1 MFQAFRRFKITIA
14 AVLLVGAA
22 FIYLPGYYAL
32 IYLPRKLGN
41 ARVLASYEDFGGA
54 TIYVFE
60 LEEIVSN
67 RISKTGISY
76 LQGDTK
82 MRAYNNLFKGNP
94 YSEWQRTPV
103 SSDNYAKDAFFGN
116 QGIKPELL
124 TQIRRGMNN
133 ASGYYIITRNRE
145 GVILVL
151 PNERL
156 AAYLYYG

>member
-1 MFQAFRRFKITIA
+1 MFRSFRFKSIIA

-32 IYLPRKLGN
+32 IFLPRNLGN
-41 ARVLASYEDFGGA
+41 ARVLASYESLLEGC

-82 MRAYNNLFKGNP
+82 LRGFDNERNP
-94 YSEWQRTPV
+94 YSEWRHTPV
-103 SSDNYAKDAFFGN
+103 PSGNYAEFAVLCLKD
-116 QGIKPELL
+116 IKPDLIEP
-124 TQIRRGMNN
+124 ISRGMSNT
-133 ASGYYIITRNRE
+133 SGYYIISRNRE
-145 GVILVL
+145 GIILVL

-156 AAYLYYG
+156 AAYLYNG